1 MALTESNMLSLGV
14 KAPSFSL
21 PNVVSGK
28 TETFDDL
35 KGEKGTLIIFMCN
48 HCPYVI
54 HILDQFVAW
63 TKKYQSKG
71 INTIGIS
78 SNNIKTHPADSPSKM
93 RELSIVKNFSF
104 PYLYD
109 DSQQVAKHYDAA
121 CTPDLYLFNGESELV
136 YRGCFDKSRPGNDVE
151 VTGEDLSHAANHLL
165 LGKPISQEQTPSI
178 GCNIKWK

>member
-14 KAPSFSL
+14 QAPPFSL
-21 PNVVSGK
+21 PNAVTGK
-28 TETFDDL
+28 TDTFDDL

-63 TKKYQSKG
+63 TNKYHSKG
-71 INTIGIS
+71 INTIAIS
-78 SNNIKTHPADSPSKM
+78 SNNIETHPQDSPVKM
-93 RELSIVKNFSF
+93 KELSLEKNFRF

-109 DSQQVAKHYDAA
+109 DSQQVAKKYDAA
-121 CTPDLYLFNGESELV
+121 CTPDLYLFDEEDELV

-151 VTGEDLSHAANHLL
+151 VTGESLSQAANSLL
-165 LGKPISQEQTPSI
+165 SRKPISQEQTPSI

>member
-1 MALTESNMLSLGV
+1 MLSLGV

-21 PNVVSGK
+21 PNTSTTK

-35 KGEKGTLIIFMCN
+35 KGKKGTLIVFMCN

-63 TKKYQSKG
+63 TNKYQSKG
-71 INTIGIS
+71 INTIAIS
-78 SNNIKTHPADSPSKM
+78 SNNIKTHPEDSPDKM
-93 RELSIVKNFSF
+93 KELSIVKNFKF

-109 DSQQVAKHYDAA
+109 DSQQVAKNYDAA
-121 CTPDLYLFNGESELV
+121 CTPDLYLFNEEDQLV
-136 YRGCFDKSRPGNDVE
+136 YRGCFDKSRPGNDIE
-151 VTGEDLSHAANHLL
+151 VTGENLSQAADSLL
-165 LGKPISQEQTPSI
+165 SRKPISQEQVPSI